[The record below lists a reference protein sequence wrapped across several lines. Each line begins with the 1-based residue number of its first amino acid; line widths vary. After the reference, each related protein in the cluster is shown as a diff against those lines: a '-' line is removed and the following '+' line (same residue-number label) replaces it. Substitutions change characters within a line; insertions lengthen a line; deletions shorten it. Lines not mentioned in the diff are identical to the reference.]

1 MISKELLSEVLDDC
15 FEHKPDYIDIISG
28 NKIWNNIKQTI
39 IAGYN
44 DCSEPIEV
52 NIYELAHKVKEWAFD
67 NKYIITCSPLIT
79 ELKWKKH
86 SVRLTH
92 FYSAS
97 KGRAIYD
104 EFGSNGRIEANTEV
118 EAIFKAGEFIL
129 KEIKK

>member
-1 MISKELLSEVLDDC
+1 MDFKQLLSEVLGEEVTFIYEELD
-15 FEHKPDYIDIISG
+15 EYNMLHYVV
-28 NKIWNNIKQTI
+28 NNCKCRT
-39 IAGYN
+39 
-44 DCSEPIEV
+44 

-92 FYSAS
+92 FYLAS
-97 KGRAIYD
+97 KDRAIYD

-118 EAIFKAGEFIL
+118 EAIFKAGEWVL
-129 KEIKK
+129 KELNYDRL